1 MFLRN
6 GLIIFQCAVTLSVGS
21 ASRAELTDE
30 QQKLWN
36 DAAEILT
43 RSCLKCHAGNSPKS
57 QLDLS
62 TRDGILAGGE
72 QGGPAYDTDDPNN
85 SNLIQAIRYD
95 GLEMPPNRQLP
106 VNDIRILEQ
115 WVQQGMPWPR
125 DHRQLESAEATGPPE
140 VNEET
145 KGFWSFQPLTEP
157 LVPDSNWGF
166 NEIDNFI
173 ASRLAENGLE
183 PSPASDAQ
191 SLVRRMH
198 YNVTGL
204 PPEPEAAERWTA
216 RLHQNDG
223 TVNQAALEELIET
236 LLASP
241 HYGEQW
247 GRHWLDLVRYAE
259 TNSYERDGAKPYVW
273 RYRDYVIR
281 AFNSDKPY
289 DQFITEQLAGDELE
303 NCTSE
308 SVIATGYYRLGRWDD
323 EPVDHALA
331 FYDDLDDIIGTTF
344 QTMLGLTVNCA
355 RCHDHKID
363 PIPQRDYYRLL
374 GFFRNI
380 RRYGIR
386 SDKTVRD
393 ASVREVD
400 LPEEASLLDQE
411 YIAHD
416 EKISNVKRLI
426 DEFEQTVIPL
436 LTEPQKEDFEFVTSR
451 LPIVNSLLDSGLTK
465 EQITEYQR
473 LDKQLKTLQENGP
486 SGRAKVLCITEDME
500 TIHTT
505 HVLTRGNP
513 HAPGEEVLPG
523 FPSVLSPPN
532 INMPEIPEGAKTTGR
547 RKVLAAWITSPQN
560 PLTARVMV
568 NRIWQYHFGRGI
580 VRSSSD
586 FGFQGTPPTHPLLL
600 DWLASQFVTSGWSVK
615 HMHRLIMSS
624 ATFQM
629 SSSARQHALNQ
640 DPVNDLF
647 WRFNMRR
654 MSAEEIRDSILWA
667 AGNLN
672 TKKMFGPSIYTDI
685 PDEVKAGQS
694 QPGRGWETSSPEDQN
709 RRSIYIHVK
718 RSLVDPLLVSFDFAD
733 TDQACPVRFVTTQ
746 PTQALGLLNS
756 KFMQQQA
763 AAFADSLRKQQ
774 SSIDQVRQGLT
785 LVTQRPP
792 SEDEIRKGLILIEQ
806 LQSKE
811 GLTSDQAL
819 QYFCLLA
826 LNLNEFI
833 YLD

>member
-1 MFLRN
+1 MFLRSS
-6 GLIIFQCAVTLSVGS
+6 LITFLCAVTASVGN
-21 ASRAELTDE
+21 ARLTDE
-30 QQKLWN
+30 QQELWKH
-36 DAAEILT
+36 ATEILT
-43 RSCLKCHAGNSPKS
+43 RSCLKCHAGESPKS

-62 TRDGILAGGE
+62 TRAGILAGGE
-72 QGGPAYDTDDPNN
+72 LDGPAYDADDPNN
-85 SNLIQAIRYD
+85 SNLIRVIRYD
-95 GLEMPPNRQLP
+95 GLEMPPNRQLSAA
-106 VNDIRILEQ
+106 DIRFLEL

-125 DHRQLESAEATGPPE
+125 EQLQLEFDQVTGPPE
-140 VNEET
+140 VNEDT
-145 KGFWSFQPLTEP
+145 KNFWSFRPLTEP
-157 LVPDSNWGF
+157 AVPDSDWGL
-166 NEIDNFI
+166 NAIDSFI
-173 ASRLAENGLE
+173 FRRLIENGLE
-183 PSPASDAQ
+183 PSPPADAQ
-191 SLVRRMH
+191 SLVRRMY
-198 YNVTGL
+198 YNMTGL
-204 PPEPEAAERWTA
+204 PPEPEAAERWAA
-216 RLHQNDG
+216 RLRRNDG
-223 TVNQAALEELIET
+223 TMDQAAVEELIET

-273 RYRDYVIR
+273 RYRDYVIQ
-281 AFNSDKPY
+281 AFNSDMPY
-289 DQFITEQLAGDELE
+289 DRFITEQLAGDELE
-303 NCTSE
+303 NRTSQ

-323 EPVDHALA
+323 EPVDHTLA
-331 FYDDLDDIIGTTF
+331 FYDDVDDIIGTTF

-386 SDKTVRD
+386 GDKTVRD

-400 LPEEASLLDQE
+400 LPEEPGLLEQE
-411 YIAHD
+411 SIAHN
-416 EKISNVKRLI
+416 EKISDVQRLI
-426 DEFEQTVIPL
+426 SEFEQTVIPL
-436 LTEPQKEDFEFVTSR
+436 LTEPQKQDFEFFENR
-451 LPIVNSLLDSGLTK
+451 LSLVKNLQSSGLSK
-465 EQITEYQR
+465 EQVDEYQR
-473 LDKQLKTLQENGP
+473 LHRRLKTLQENGP
-486 SGRAKVLCITEDME
+486 SGRAKVLCVTEDME
-500 TIHTT
+500 TIHAT

-513 HAPGEEVLPG
+513 HAPADEVTPG
-523 FPSVLSPPN
+523 FLSVLSPPDV
-532 INMPEIPEGAKTTGR
+532 NMPEIPEGARTTGR
-547 RKVLAAWITSPQN
+547 RKLLAAWIASPKN

-568 NRIWQYHFGRGI
+568 NRIWQFHFGRGI

-586 FGFQGTPPTHPLLL
+586 FGFQGTQPTHPRLL
-600 DWLASQFVTSGWSVK
+600 DWLASQFITNGWSVK

-647 WRFNMRR
+647 WRFDMRR
-654 MSAEEIRDSILWA
+654 MSAEEIRDSVLWA

-694 QPGRGWETSSPEDQN
+694 QPGRGWETSPPEDQN

-718 RSLVDPLLVSFDFAD
+718 RSLVDPLLASFDFAD
-733 TDQACPVRFVTTQ
+733 TDQTCPVRFVTTQ

-763 AAFADSLRKQQ
+763 SAFADSLRKQK
-774 SSIDQVRQGLT
+774 SSFDRVRRGLT
-785 LVTQRPP
+785 VVTQRPP
-792 SEDEIRKGLILIEQ
+792 SEDEIRKGLALIEQ

-811 GLTSDQAL
+811 GFTSDQAL